1 MLALAAAVAAKSPS
15 AWDEPGTLGFLVVF
29 GMAVILYFLFRS
41 LSKHLRKIN
50 AAARAEA
57 AQAEAVQDPFGQA
70 SGQAQASA
78 DGLADGTITGQSAG
92 HGFRPGS

>member
-1 MLALAAAVAAKSPS
+1 MIALAAAAAAKSPS

-29 GMAVILYFLFRS
+29 GMGVILYFLFRS
-41 LSKHLRKIN
+41 LSRHLRKIN
-50 AAARAEA
+50 AAARVEA
-57 AQAEAVQDPFGQA
+57 AQAAAAQDPFGQA

-92 HGFRPGS
+92 HGFQPGG